1 MMKPKSILFVT
12 VVCGLFRLSTATA
25 QQKDSLAIDLNTA
38 LEIALNENPTVKVAD
53 MEITKMQYAKKS
65 AYGALL
71 PEINLIGQYQRTIK
85 KQTMYM
91 DNGFGLGGDVN
102 PEDFEPEELEIIEVL
117 GKLMTP
123 SGGDGNGGFQVGRW
137 NMYTGGVNVS
147 MPLVVPSLW
156 KNIQMSEVDIQLA
169 MEQARSSKIN
179 LVNQVTKSFYSFMLA
194 HDSYLLFKQT
204 YATDSINL
212 ENIKNKYE
220 QGIAPEYDV
229 ITAEVRLKSLI
240 PSILQAENMMK
251 IAELQL
257 KMLMGI
263 DDDVPLKVVGTL
275 SDYDEVMFDA
285 IIPADTS
292 LMSNSDLKK
301 FDLQT
306 NKVQKL
312 YEMQKLQYAPSLVSS
327 FHYTYISQNNDFK
340 FSNYKWDPYSTV
352 GVTLSIPIFNGGQRH
367 HNLKQTEVQLSQLR
381 YQRVDLERNLKLAV
395 KNNIDLIN
403 KNVKQIMATQ
413 SSVEQAKKGYEITLK
428 RYETGLGTIVELNA
442 AALAVTNA
450 ELQYKNAIY
459 DYLAAKADLEKV
471 LGYKISPID
480 SKN

>member
-1 MMKPKSILFVT
+1 MKPKSILFVT

-327 FHYTYISQNNDFK
+327 FQYTYISQNNDFK
-340 FSNYKWDPYSTV
+340 FSNYKWDPYSTI

-403 KNVKQIMATQ
+403 KSVKQIMATQ

-471 LGYKISPID
+471 LGYKITPID

>member
-1 MMKPKSILFVT
+1 MKPKSILFVT

-91 DNGFGLGGDVN
+91 DNGFGLGGDVD
-102 PEDFEPEELEIIEVL
+102 PDQFDKDEQKILGVL

-403 KNVKQIMATQ
+403 KSVKQIMATQ

-471 LGYKISPID
+471 LGYKITPID